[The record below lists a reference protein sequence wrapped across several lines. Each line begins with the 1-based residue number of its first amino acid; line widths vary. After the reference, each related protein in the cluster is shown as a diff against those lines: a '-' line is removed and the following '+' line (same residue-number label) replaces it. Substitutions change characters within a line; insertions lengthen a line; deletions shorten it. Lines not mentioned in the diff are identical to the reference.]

1 MMFYSFYSLLL
12 VSLPIVSAFPA
23 ALFTQKTYTTSR
35 PLYSTK
41 SRPAVPSG
49 SSFLPESTL
58 SRIIDNAPNPTEKAK
73 LARDPTNAWTDI
85 YDFADKIRNGEL
97 TWEEVS
103 EGFA

>member
-1 MMFYSFYSLLL
+1 MFYSLLL
-12 VSLPIVSAFPA
+12 VSLPIVSAFPVP
-23 ALFTQKTYTTSR
+23 FTKTYTTSR

-41 SRPAVPSG
+41 SKPAVPSG

-58 SRIIDNAPNPTEKAK
+58 SRIIDNTPNPTEKAK

-103 EGFA
+103 ED